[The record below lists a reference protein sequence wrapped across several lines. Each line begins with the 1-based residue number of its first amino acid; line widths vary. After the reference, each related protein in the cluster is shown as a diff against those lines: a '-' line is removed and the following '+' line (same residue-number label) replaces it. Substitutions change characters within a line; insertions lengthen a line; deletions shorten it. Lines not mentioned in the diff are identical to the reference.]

1 MFNFTELA
9 YVLNGTP
16 IAFLNTKNNQYLSLD
31 MSNYSFKV
39 NGTHPYLI
47 NKEFEKDIKT
57 VTKFNLVLSSMPNY
71 EANSP
76 RSIITYGT
84 QISFMA
90 PDQMFLVATN
100 NGELKLEKL
109 KGDMSLSSMN
119 LPINSKFT
127 VIDPYNQAN
136 FSKPLLYNDEIV
148 LRSTF
153 GGYLSLSS
161 NSELSSTNP
170 DALYAVNSNGMIII
184 EDSIWKL
191 IKTNVPYIPDWVHK
205 RKYLNFNLNSYL
217 YNLDQSLNNTG
228 TKSKNTT
235 MATTSST
242 MKKMTKNINKD
253 KPSLMT
259 LSTSMQDKCL
269 VEDILLTM
277 LGMEGNYIKRI
288 TSHTSFKDFKI
299 EFQIEPYLDN
309 PTCDP
314 PLLSL
319 GNLLLPLSFYYDSIT
334 NYLNINT
341 NVETGLVSKA
351 FCFGLKKLIREYVL
365 FVNQLDCQMRSG
377 NNLNLQQLWWLCQPC
392 LKLLENL
399 HKLCQKCSMI
409 KGGALINIIY
419 SAYLHETDSQM
430 KKMYKFLLD
439 KSFVPYFEMLKQWVC
454 RGFLEND
461 HEFQEFM
468 IVSPKDYSKEKL
480 KENYL
485 DLFWEMKFKLNSI
498 NVPEFLTRISEKILF
513 IGKSLNIIRESGKII
528 QCPFEAEFDSF
539 ATNKNS
545 NANNTN
551 VTEDNTNADNGM
563 IFENERLIQFEKLIE
578 KIYTWTNE
586 TLKAIL
592 FKEKSLDSLI
602 KSFKKFYL
610 MESGDFYTY
619 LIDLVGEMFF
629 AQKKEIN
636 FEKIQKHIDNAM
648 RMTSANLDSN
658 KDQFYF
664 TLSNMSIS
672 MQKEHLDQY
681 IKILDSNEN
690 DIEVITNQLKVL
702 YNSKASI
709 NLDDMK
715 LYECIVLESKI
726 SWPLNLI
733 FSKKNIIK
741 YQILFRQ
748 LMYLKLVAKE
758 LSEAWI
764 TQQNFKTFSNQG
776 YLRKSYFLRDNML
789 NFIKNIIYYFFNE
802 IIEPNY
808 IKLMNN
814 LQISSSMEEVMKY
827 HDEFLDICLR
837 DCLLANNS
845 LLGEMNNVVMCCSI
859 FSRLLGKFYGNAILA
874 QKDVLQKRIGIRYK
888 GMSVLERKKMILEEQ
903 SQAVKKALFEGEV
916 KFDGY
921 IEKFSKSFDTRFQT
935 FLKEVEKLNK
945 NAKTYNSHVN
955 NLLTKLDYNNYYY
968 DKFAR
973 QAE

>member
-1 MFNFTELA
+1 MFNFTDLA

-16 IAFLNTKNNQYLSLD
+16 IAFLNTKNHQYLSLD
-31 MSNYSFKV
+31 VSNFSFKV
-39 NGTHPYLI
+39 NGNHPYLI
-47 NKEFEKDIKT
+47 NKEFEKEIKT
-57 VTKFNLVLSSMPNY
+57 VTKFTLVLSSMPNY

-90 PDQMFLVATN
+90 PNQMFLVATN
-100 NGELKLEKL
+100 NGELKLEPL

-127 VIDPYNQAN
+127 VIDPYNQSN

-148 LRSTF
+148 LRSNF
-153 GGYLSLSS
+153 GGYLCLSGNQDLNNT
-161 NSELSSTNP
+161 NSDSI
-170 DALYAVNSNGMIII
+170 YAVNSNGMIII

-191 IKTNVPYIPDWVHK
+191 IKTNVPYIPDWVYK
-205 RKYLNFNLNSYL
+205 RKYLNYNLNSYL
-217 YNLDQSLNNTG
+217 FNLDQSLNSGSSKKQGTSMKAGTMNT
-228 TKSKNTT
+228 
-235 MATTSST
+235 ASST
-242 MKKMTKNINKD
+242 KKMTRTINKD

-341 NVETGLVSKA
+341 NVETGLISKA
-351 FCFGLKKLIREYVL
+351 FCFGLKKLLREYVL

-377 NNLNLQQLWWLCQPC
+377 SNTLNLQQLWWLCQPC

-419 SAYLHETDSQM
+419 SSYLHETDAQM

-439 KSFVPYFEMLKQWVC
+439 KSFVPYFEMLKLWVC
-454 RGFLEND
+454 RGFLENE

-468 IVSPKDYSKEKL
+468 IFSPKDYKKNTLNEH
-480 KENYL
+480 YL
-485 DLFWEMKFKLNSI
+485 DLFWEMKFKLNPI
-498 NVPEFLTRISEKILF
+498 HVPEFLTRIAEKILF
-513 IGKSLNIIRESGKII
+513 IGKSLNIIRECGKII
-528 QCPFEAEFDSF
+528 KCPFENEFDTFS
-539 ATNKNS
+539 T
-545 NANNTN
+545 NNTN
-551 VTEDNTNADNGM
+551 KPKTEEITEDNSNPNNEM

-578 KIYTWTNE
+578 KIYIWTNE
-586 TLKAIL
+586 TLKSIL

-602 KSFKKFYL
+602 KSFKRFYL

-619 LIDLVGEMFF
+619 LIDLVNEMFF
-629 AQKKEIN
+629 IEKKELK
-636 FEKIQKHIDNAM
+636 FEKLQTHIDNAI
-648 RMTSANLDSN
+648 RITSANSDVN

-664 TLSNMSIS
+664 VLSNMAIT
-672 MQKEHLDQY
+672 MEKDYLDKY
-681 IKILDSNEN
+681 SDILSSNEN
-690 DIEVITNQLKVL
+690 DIQKITDQLTMLNHEQSAVD
-702 YNSKASI
+702 
-709 NLDDMK
+709 LDDMK
-715 LYECIVLESKI
+715 IYESLVLESKI

-733 FSKKNIIK
+733 FSKKNIMK
-741 YQILFRQ
+741 YKILFRQ
-748 LMYLKLVAKE
+748 LLHLKIVEKE

-764 TQQNFKTFSNQG
+764 IQQNFKNYHQQEV
-776 YLRKSYFLRDNML
+776 LRKSYFLRDNML
-789 NFIKNIIYYFFNE
+789 NFVKNIIYYFFNE

-808 IKLMNN
+808 ISLMNN
-814 LQISSSMEEVMKY
+814 LLNCSSMEEVMKY
-827 HDEFLDICLR
+827 HDKFLDTCLK
-837 DCLLANNS
+837 DCLLEDKNILS
-845 LLGEMNNVVMCCSI
+845 ELTNVVMCCSI
-859 FSRLLGKFYGNAILA
+859 FARLIGKFYKSALLT
-874 QKDVLQKRIGIRYK
+874 QKEFHQKNISMGYK
-888 GMSVLERKKMILEEQ
+888 GISIAEKKKRLKEEQ
-903 SQAVKKALFEGEV
+903 SNA
-916 KFDGY
+916 
-921 IEKFSKSFDTRFQT
+921 IEKVFFGGNVIFTDYIQKFSTSFDTRFKVL
-935 FLKEVEKLNK
+935 LKQIEKLNK
-945 NAKTYNSHVN
+945 K
-955 NLLTKLDYNNYYY
+955 
-968 DKFAR
+968 
-973 QAE
+973 